1 MTIIDKI
8 VDGFPHPTIPPIVGI
23 PTYEAI
29 AELNLHLNANAASVQ
44 SNLGN
49 GQLGLLALTVS
60 PAIFNTLSTV
70 AFVPPANPGTTPTI
84 PGGSTG
90 AQTQAVIRQHTTDDK
105 IFQEYLACDNALK
118 QQIISCVNSMYLRTL
133 SHRITGF
140 ANVTTRQM
148 LTHLYTT
155 YGRLTPSDLQAN
167 DARMKTNYDP
177 NQPIEAFLD
186 QIGDAVA
193 LADAAQAP
201 YMPAQ
206 IVAIAYNLIFSTGMF
221 PDACRDWRRRPTV
234 EQTWANFKTD
244 MALAHQ
250 ELRDSQVTSTQ
261 AGYQSAN
268 AAYADAYDI
277 HQETA
282 QAIANLA
289 TATASDRSTVASLTA
304 TNSSLN
310 DELLQSNAKLTAA
323 SKEIT
328 ALKIELAILKAAKP
342 SATPGNSHRPRTY
355 TPNNN
360 YCWTHGYKVNRSHTS
375 STCSQPQEGHKTAAT
390 RENNMGGSQRGKE

>member
-8 VDGFPHPTIPPIVGI
+8 VEGFPHPTIPPIVGI

-60 PAIFNTLSTV
+60 PAIFNTLSTI

-105 IFQEYLACDNALK
+105 IFREYLACDNALK

-167 DARMKTNYDP
+167 DA
-177 NQPIEAFLD
+177 
-186 QIGDAVA
+186 
-193 LADAAQAP
+193 
-201 YMPAQ
+201 
-206 IVAIAYNLIFSTGMF
+206 
-221 PDACRDWRRRPTV
+221 
-234 EQTWANFKTD
+234 
-244 MALAHQ
+244 
-250 ELRDSQVTSTQ
+250 
-261 AGYQSAN
+261 
-268 AAYADAYDI
+268 
-277 HQETA
+277 
-282 QAIANLA
+282 
-289 TATASDRSTVASLTA
+289 
-304 TNSSLN
+304 
-310 DELLQSNAKLTAA
+310 
-323 SKEIT
+323 
-328 ALKIELAILKAAKP
+328 
-342 SATPGNSHRPRTY
+342 
-355 TPNNN
+355 
-360 YCWTHGYKVNRSHTS
+360 
-375 STCSQPQEGHKTAAT
+375 
-390 RENNMGGSQRGKE
+390 